1 MCVWHGRVGL
11 HCNCSIRSGL
21 ALRQYELLMLP
32 CLRSCCGLEQMVR
45 SFVAKYWAVGSTQP
59 FLPAPAHQPNL
70 LSPWTCFALQIPT
83 QQASPNFPPCRFLAS
98 SWARP
103 VSSVGALTHCVCDEC
118 VPVAILA
125 QAGVPVAILT
135 PFFGSLGCA
144 RSLGCRC
151 SGERWRVS
159 CGRCRQER
167 LGTTCTGTT
176 RTCLSVL
183 GMTGKNA

>member
-98 SWARP
+98 LWARP
-103 VSSVGALTHCVCDEC
+103 VSSVGSS
-118 VPVAILA
+118 
-125 QAGVPVAILT
+125 GVH
-135 PFFGSLGCA
+135 LGIE
-144 RSLGCRC
+144 
-151 SGERWRVS
+151 SG
-159 CGRCRQER
+159 
-167 LGTTCTGTT
+167 
-176 RTCLSVL
+176 SVL
-183 GMTGKNA
+183 HPVRTKTTSLPSLTATFSFPMPSTKLSPRLSPCHCLD